1 MMPEPIRI
9 PPEEARDKISSGSAK
24 LICAYD
30 DDQKFK
36 NNHLEGAVS
45 MGEFKA
51 DLPTLS
57 KDSEIIFYCA

>member
-1 MMPEPIRI
+1 MMTEPIRTL
-9 PPEEARDKISSGSAK
+9 PEEVRDKISSGSAM
-24 LICAYD
+24 LVCAYD

-45 MGEFKA
+45 LGEFKA
-51 DLPTLS
+51 DLPSLS